1 MTSERIRTHSIHT
14 IKISLEMRHNNN
26 IARMHLETAYRMPG
40 LTKGVVQPYQGRGT
54 TVPTAWHCFAKG
66 MAQLCQRHGTILL
79 LIPLLLASCS
89 QDETLPGGS
98 PVAGS
103 MPSLALS
110 TLQATDIDGGKA
122 ATRAVTT
129 TDYPTGKSIGFFVK
143 ENTADG
149 YTACNNRK
157 GEYNT
162 TRRLWLPTPDSIW
175 LNNHDADIAIY
186 APYDAAQ
193 TTAATLN
200 LAACLRPADGSK
212 DIWCKRFTAN
222 NTSKNLAVTLEHVYT
237 RLALTVTRDANY
249 KADAVLATT
258 FALEGNE
265 VYQSGTYKPFDATTP
280 YIYGTDTG
288 LTPTVPA
295 TTLNASTAS
304 AVYDLLL
311 LPATLTG
318 DLTLTLT
325 VDGKKMRVTVAKEK
339 FASTKLEAGKQYN
352 VNLALKPGKLEVTSV
367 SVEKWDALAEVS
379 GGNAEFD
386 EYTDFVDIGVGFY
399 IAKGNLIAT
408 GTTGNYKYGFT
419 SDQGYYS
426 SIVGGGDYFC
436 WNTLDPFVL
445 LAFQSSWDDAR
456 DPCRK
461 VSDGTWRT
469 PSKAELQ
476 KMIDAGN
483 VGGTYTTASGTT
495 KEGWYFGTDKVPAV
509 EEQDEYVFLPAAGI
523 RPPSNSQSPTAVP
536 NWVGGAGY
544 YLNCDGGK
552 SSELEYLF
560 ISPSDETVRFDLDYE
575 GGYGY
580 SVRCVKDIP
589 PPAHSIDIGLPFY
602 IADGNMRAT
611 KETGS
616 SSYTYAFAE
625 GQGYYSGVD
634 DAYNSAG
641 GDYFCWNWDDPAVT
655 DKNQDSWDNMH
666 DPCRKVD
673 DGKWRTPT
681 QAELQALV
689 DAGNVWGDGA
699 YKMKNGTKK
708 SGRYFGTTTVP
719 PEADQDKYVFLPA
732 AGYRNGASWYSV
744 GSFGCY
750 WSITPFGSNAYYLYF
765 SSGYIDPENDSD
777 RFNGFSVRCVRDK

>member
-1 MTSERIRTHSIHT
+1 
-14 IKISLEMRHNNN
+14 
-26 IARMHLETAYRMPG
+26 MHLETAYRMPG

-66 MAQLCQRHGTILL
+66 MAQLCQRRGTILL

-143 ENTADG
+143 ENTTDG

-200 LAACLRPADGSK
+200 LAACLRPTDGSK

-265 VYQSGTYKPFDATTP
+265 VYQSGTYRPFDATTP

-352 VNLALKPGKLEVTSV
+352 INLALKPGKLEVTSV

-386 EYTDFVDIGVGFY
+386 EYMIDIGVGFY
-399 IAKGNLIAT
+399 IAKGNLMAT
-408 GTTGNYKYGFT
+408 KVDGSLSYAFAEE
-419 SDQGYYS
+419 QGYYS
-426 SIVGGGDYFC
+426 GKADGGDLFC
-436 WNTLDPFVL
+436 WNTDSPFT
-445 LAFQSSWDDAR
+445 FEITQSSWEDAR

-461 VSDGTWRT
+461 VG
-469 PSKAELQ
+469 
-476 KMIDAGN
+476 
-483 VGGTYTTASGTT
+483 
-495 KEGWYFGTDKVPAV
+495 
-509 EEQDEYVFLPAAGI
+509 
-523 RPPSNSQSPTAVP
+523 
-536 NWVGGAGY
+536 
-544 YLNCDGGK
+544 
-552 SSELEYLF
+552 
-560 ISPSDETVRFDLDYE
+560 
-575 GGYGY
+575 
-580 SVRCVKDIP
+580 
-589 PPAHSIDIGLPFY
+589 
-602 IADGNMRAT
+602 DGN
-611 KETGS
+611 
-616 SSYTYAFAE
+616 
-625 GQGYYSGVD
+625 
-634 DAYNSAG
+634 
-641 GDYFCWNWDDPAVT
+641 
-655 DKNQDSWDNMH
+655 
-666 DPCRKVD
+666 
-673 DGKWRTPT
+673 WRTPT
-681 QAELQALV
+681 QTELQALV
-689 DAGNVWGDGA
+689 DAGHVWGEGIYTMKDGTT
-699 YKMKNGTKK
+699 KN
-708 SGRYFGTTTVP
+708 GRYFGTTTVP
-719 PEADQDKYVFLPA
+719 AKADQDKYVFLPA
-732 AGYRNGASWYSV
+732 AGFRD
-744 GSFGCY
+744 GSRCGDAGTRGRY
-750 WSITPFGSNAYYLYF
+750 WSATLYASDTNHAYTLYF
-765 SSGYIDPENDSD
+765 YSSDC
-777 RFNGFSVRCVRDK
+777 SVNYYYRSYGRSLRCVHDK

>member
-66 MAQLCQRHGTILL
+66 MAQLCQRRGTILL

-122 ATRAVTT
+122 ATRAATT

-143 ENTADG
+143 ENTTDG
-149 YTACNNRK
+149 YVACNNRK
-157 GEYNT
+157 GDYNT
-162 TRRLWLPTPDSIW
+162 TRKLWLPTPDSIW

-200 LAACLRPADGSK
+200 LAACLRPTDGSK

-265 VYQSGTYKPFDATTP
+265 VYQSGTYRPFDATTP

-386 EYTDFVDIGVGFY
+386 EYTDYVDIGVGFY
-399 IAKGNLIAT
+399 IAKGNLMTTKQAD
-408 GTTGNYKYGFT
+408 GTYAFA
-419 SDQGYYS
+419 DEQGYYS
-426 SIVGGGDYFC
+426 GKADGGDLFC
-436 WNTLDPFVL
+436 WNTDDPF
-445 LAFQSSWDDAR
+445 AFSVTQSSWDDAR
-456 DPCRK
+456 DLCRK
-461 VSDGTWRT
+461 VGDGKWRT
-469 PSKAELQ
+469 PTDAELK

-483 VGGTYTTASGTT
+483 VWGEDIYTMKDGTT
-495 KEGWYFGTDKVPAV
+495 KNGCYFGTPTVPAKAD
-509 EEQDEYVFLPAAGI
+509 QDNYVFLPAAGSRDGNTYI
-523 RPPSNSQSPTAVP
+523 NAGTC
-536 NWVGGAGY
+536 GY
-544 YLNCDGGK
+544 YWSATLNASDTDLAYGLGFY
-552 SSELEYLF
+552 SSYCGALNTDRYLGF
-560 ISPSDETVRFDLDYE
+560 
-575 GGYGY
+575 
-580 SVRCVKDIP
+580 SVRCVKDMP
-589 PPAHSIDIGLPFY
+589 PPAHSIDIGLDFY
-602 IADGNMRAT
+602 IADGNLTAT
-611 KETGS
+611 KEADG
-616 SSYTYAFAE
+616 SYTYAFAE

-634 DAYNSAG
+634 GAYNSAG

-655 DKNQDSWDNMH
+655 DKSQDSWDNTY

-681 QAELQALV
+681 QAELQALA

-699 YKMKNGTKK
+699 YKMNNGTTK

>member
-66 MAQLCQRHGTILL
+66 MAQLCQRRGTILL

-122 ATRAVTT
+122 ATRAATT

-143 ENTADG
+143 ENTTDG
-149 YTACNNRK
+149 YVACNNRK

-200 LAACLRPADGSK
+200 LAACLRPTDGSK

-265 VYQSGTYKPFDATTP
+265 VYQSATYKPFDATTP

-304 AVYDLLL
+304 TVYDLLL

-386 EYTDFVDIGVGFY
+386 EYTDYVDIGVGFY
-399 IAKGNLIAT
+399 IAKGNLMTTKQAD
-408 GTTGNYKYGFT
+408 GTLSYAFA
-419 SDQGYYS
+419 DEQGYYS
-426 SIVGGGDYFC
+426 GKADGGDLFC
-436 WNTLDPFVL
+436 WNTDDPF
-445 LAFQSSWDDAR
+445 AFSVTQSSWDDAR

-461 VSDGTWRT
+461 VGDGNWRT
-469 PSKAELQ
+469 PTDAELK

-483 VGGTYTTASGTT
+483 VWGEDIYTMKDGTT
-495 KEGWYFGTDKVPAV
+495 KNGRYFGTTTVPPEAD
-509 EEQDEYVFLPAAGI
+509 QDNYVFLPAAGY
-523 RPPSNSQSPTAVP
+523 RDGSSYDYAGTH
-536 NWVGGAGY
+536 GGYWSATLKSSDTNYAYGLYFYSSY
-544 YLNCDGGK
+544 YLVSIYDR
-552 SSELEYLF
+552 YLGF
-560 ISPSDETVRFDLDYE
+560 SL
-575 GGYGY
+575 
-580 SVRCVKDIP
+580 RCVKDIP
-589 PPAHSIDIGLPFY
+589 PVHSIDIGLDFY
-602 IADGNMRAT
+602 IADGNLTAT
-611 KETGS
+611 KEADG
-616 SSYTYAFAE
+616 SYTYAFAE

-634 DAYNSAG
+634 GAYNSAG

-655 DKNQDSWDNMH
+655 DKSQDSWDNTY

-681 QAELQALV
+681 QAELQALA

-699 YKMKNGTKK
+699 YKMNNGTTK

>member
-1 MTSERIRTHSIHT
+1 
-14 IKISLEMRHNNN
+14 MRHNNN

-66 MAQLCQRHGTILL
+66 MAQLCQRRGTILL
-79 LIPLLLASCS
+79 LILLLLASCS

-193 TTAATLN
+193 TTAAALN

-265 VYQSGTYKPFDATTP
+265 VYQSGTYRPFDATTP

-386 EYTDFVDIGVGFY
+386 EYTDYVDIGVGFY
-399 IAKGNLIAT
+399 IAKGNLMTTKQAD
-408 GTTGNYKYGFT
+408 GTLSYAFA
-419 SDQGYYS
+419 DEQGYYS
-426 SIVGGGDYFC
+426 GKADGGDLFC
-436 WNTLDPFVL
+436 WNTDDPF
-445 LAFQSSWDDAR
+445 AFNVKQPSWDDAR
-456 DPCRK
+456 DPCRN
-461 VSDGTWRT
+461 VGDGKWRT
-469 PSKAELQ
+469 PTDAELK

-483 VGGTYTTASGTT
+483 VWGEEIYTM
-495 KEGWYFGTDKVPAV
+495 
-509 EEQDEYVFLPAAGI
+509 
-523 RPPSNSQSPTAVP
+523 
-536 NWVGGAGY
+536 
-544 YLNCDGGK
+544 
-552 SSELEYLF
+552 
-560 ISPSDETVRFDLDYE
+560 
-575 GGYGY
+575 
-580 SVRCVKDIP
+580 
-589 PPAHSIDIGLPFY
+589 
-602 IADGNMRAT
+602 ADGS
-611 KETGS
+611 K
-616 SSYTYAFAE
+616 
-625 GQGYYSGVD
+625 
-634 DAYNSAG
+634 
-641 GDYFCWNWDDPAVT
+641 
-655 DKNQDSWDNMH
+655 KN
-666 DPCRKVD
+666 
-673 DGKWRTPT
+673 
-681 QAELQALV
+681 
-689 DAGNVWGDGA
+689 
-699 YKMKNGTKK
+699 
-708 SGRYFGTTTVP
+708 GRYFGTTTVP
-719 PEADQDKYVFLPA
+719 AKADQDKYVFLPA
-732 AGYRNGASWYSV
+732 AGSRIS
-744 GSFGCY
+744 GSCSLAGTSGLY
-750 WSITPFGSNAYYLYF
+750 WSATLNTSNTDYACSLYF
-765 SSGYIDPENDSD
+765 YSGDCYVVDNNCDY
-777 RFNGFSVRCVRDK
+777 GFSLRCVYNK

>member
-1 MTSERIRTHSIHT
+1 
-14 IKISLEMRHNNN
+14 
-26 IARMHLETAYRMPG
+26 
-40 LTKGVVQPYQGRGT
+40 
-54 TVPTAWHCFAKG
+54 
-66 MAQLCQRHGTILL
+66 MAQPCQRRGTILL

-98 PVAGS
+98 PRCRQHA
-103 MPSLALS
+103 SLALS
-110 TLQATDIDGGKA
+110 TLQATGIDGGKA

-143 ENTADG
+143 ENTTDG

-157 GEYNT
+157 GDYNT

-193 TTAATLN
+193 TTAAALN

-399 IAKGNLIAT
+399 IAKGNLMTTKQAD
-408 GTTGNYKYGFT
+408 GTLSYAFA
-419 SDQGYYS
+419 DEQGYYS
-426 SIVGGGDYFC
+426 GKADGGDLFC
-436 WNTLDPFVL
+436 WNTDDPF
-445 LAFQSSWDDAR
+445 AFSVTQSSWDDAR

-461 VSDGTWRT
+461 VSDGNWRT
-469 PSKAELQ
+469 PTDAELK

-483 VGGTYTTASGTT
+483 VWGEDIYTMKDGTT
-495 KEGWYFGTDKVPAV
+495 KNGCYFGTPTVPAKAD
-509 EEQDEYVFLPAAGI
+509 QDNYVFLPAAGSRDGNTYI
-523 RPPSNSQSPTAVP
+523 NAGTC
-536 NWVGGAGY
+536 GY
-544 YLNCDGGK
+544 YWSATLNASDTDLAYGLGFY
-552 SSELEYLF
+552 SSYCGALNTDRYLGF
-560 ISPSDETVRFDLDYE
+560 SL
-575 GGYGY
+575 
-580 SVRCVKDIP
+580 RCVKDIP
-589 PPAHSIDIGLPFY
+589 LPAHCIDIGLDFY
-602 IADGNMRAT
+602 VADGNVTAT
-611 KETGS
+611 KEADGS
-616 SSYTYAFAE
+616 LSYAFADE
-625 GQGYYSGVD
+625 QGYYSGKAD
-634 DAYNSAG
+634 G
-641 GDYFCWNWDDPAVT
+641 GDLFCWNTIEPFTFNVTHSSWDDAR
-655 DKNQDSWDNMH
+655 
-666 DPCRKVD
+666 DPCRKVG
-673 DGKWRTPT
+673 DGNWRTPT
-681 QAELQALV
+681 DAELKKMI
-689 DAGNVWGDGA
+689 DAGNVWGENIYTMKDGTT
-699 YKMKNGTKK
+699 KN
-708 SGRYFGTTTVP
+708 GRYFGTTAAP
-719 PEADQDKYVFLPA
+719 AKADQDKYVFLPA
-732 AGYRNGASWYSV
+732 ADGRY
-744 GSFGCY
+744 GSSYVNAGTRGCY
-750 WSITPFGSNAYYLYF
+750 WGATLDTGRTNDPYYLNF
-765 SSGYIDPENDSD
+765 NSSNCNVDNYT
-777 RFNGFSVRCVRDK
+777 RYYGFSLRCVHNK

>member
-1 MTSERIRTHSIHT
+1 
-14 IKISLEMRHNNN
+14 MRHNNN

-66 MAQLCQRHGTILL
+66 MAQLCQRRGTILL

-143 ENTADG
+143 ENTTDG

-200 LAACLRPADGSK
+200 LAACLRPTDGSK

-265 VYQSGTYKPFDATTP
+265 VYQSGTYRPFDATTP

-352 VNLALKPGKLEVTSV
+352 INLALKPGKLEVTSV

-386 EYTDFVDIGVGFY
+386 EYMIDIGVGFY
-399 IAKGNLIAT
+399 IAKGNLMAT
-408 GTTGNYKYGFT
+408 KVDGSLSYAFAEE
-419 SDQGYYS
+419 QGYYS
-426 SIVGGGDYFC
+426 GKADGGDLFC
-436 WNTLDPFVL
+436 WNTADPFTFEVT
-445 LAFQSSWDDAR
+445 QSSWEDAR

-461 VSDGTWRT
+461 VG
-469 PSKAELQ
+469 
-476 KMIDAGN
+476 
-483 VGGTYTTASGTT
+483 
-495 KEGWYFGTDKVPAV
+495 
-509 EEQDEYVFLPAAGI
+509 
-523 RPPSNSQSPTAVP
+523 
-536 NWVGGAGY
+536 
-544 YLNCDGGK
+544 
-552 SSELEYLF
+552 
-560 ISPSDETVRFDLDYE
+560 
-575 GGYGY
+575 
-580 SVRCVKDIP
+580 
-589 PPAHSIDIGLPFY
+589 
-602 IADGNMRAT
+602 
-611 KETGS
+611 
-616 SSYTYAFAE
+616 
-625 GQGYYSGVD
+625 
-634 DAYNSAG
+634 
-641 GDYFCWNWDDPAVT
+641 
-655 DKNQDSWDNMH
+655 
-666 DPCRKVD
+666 

-681 QAELQALV
+681 DAELQALI
-689 DAGNVWGDGA
+689 DAGNVWGENIYTMTDGTT
-699 YKMKNGTKK
+699 KN
-708 SGRYFGTTTVP
+708 GRYFGTITVP
-719 PEADQDKYVFLPA
+719 AEADQDKYVFLPTA
-732 AGYRNGASWYSV
+732 SYRNGSSYNNAGDGTGGY
-744 GSFGCY
+744 Y
-750 WSITPFGSNAYYLYF
+750 WSTTSAGTFACRLIFY
-765 SSGYIDPENDSD
+765 SSSCGVDANRRNLGNP
-777 RFNGFSVRCVRDK
+777 VRCVRDKWAYPNAFDK